1 MREKR
6 KEEEKAAKLAQQA
19 EKETKM
25 EKPKAADDME
35 DVDPTVSSFYNWNW
49 KYFFLRGFLVFSLD

>member
-25 EKPKAADDME
+25 EKPKTADDME
-35 DVDPTVSSFYNWNW
+35 DVDPTVSSFCYWNW
-49 KYFFLRGFLVFSLD
+49 KYFFLRGF